1 MPPPS
6 IFMLLCKPQ
15 AHVGFI
21 LNNGIKSIFKAG
33 LWLIYQNIDIIY
45 LQQNSLKGYFMKAEK
60 VLKLGLPKGSLQEST
75 LKLFRK
81 AGYHITVSHRSYYP
95 SIDDDEIQPMLIRA
109 QEMARYVESGIL
121 DCGLTGYDWILEQ
134 NASVKEV
141 AELNYAKEGLRP
153 VRWVIAVP
161 EDSKITRVK
170 DLNGKRIATELVGY
184 TKRYLKSKGVKATV
198 DFSWGATEVKPPH
211 LADAIV
217 ELTETGTSL
226 KANNLR
232 VVETVLVSTTRFIA
246 NRGAWKNTWKRQKM
260 EDLVMLLRGA
270 LEAEERVGLKMN
282 VSKKDLDKILSLLP
296 SMHSPTISE
305 LTDKNWY
312 DIDVVIEERTVRDLI
327 PTLRK
332 NGATDIVEYQLNKV
346 IP

>member
-1 MPPPS
+1 
-6 IFMLLCKPQ
+6 
-15 AHVGFI
+15 
-21 LNNGIKSIFKAG
+21 
-33 LWLIYQNIDIIY
+33 
-45 LQQNSLKGYFMKAEK
+45 MKRN

-81 AGYHITVSHRSYYP
+81 AGYHVTVSSRSYYP
-95 SIDDDEIQPMLIRA
+95 AIDDLEIEPMLIRA
-109 QEMARYVESGIL
+109 QEMARYVQSGIL

-134 NASVKEV
+134 NADVKIV

-161 EDSKITRVK
+161 NDSKIRTVR
-170 DLNGKRIATELVGY
+170 DLKGKRVATELVGY
-184 TKRYLKSKGVKATV
+184 TKRYLKERKINATV

-232 VVETVLVSTTRFIA
+232 IVETILESSTRFIA
-246 NRGAWKNTWKRQKM
+246 SKAAWKNRWKKQKI
-260 EDLVMLLRGA
+260 ENLVLLLRGA

-282 VSKKDLDKILSLLP
+282 VPKSRLQRILSLLP
-296 SMHSPTISE
+296 AMHSPTIAE
-305 LTDKNWY
+305 LTDRGWC
-312 DIDVVIEERTVRDLI
+312 DIDVVIQEKLVRDLI
-327 PTLRK
+327 PKLKTA
-332 NGATDIVEYQLNKV
+332 GATGIVEYQLNKV